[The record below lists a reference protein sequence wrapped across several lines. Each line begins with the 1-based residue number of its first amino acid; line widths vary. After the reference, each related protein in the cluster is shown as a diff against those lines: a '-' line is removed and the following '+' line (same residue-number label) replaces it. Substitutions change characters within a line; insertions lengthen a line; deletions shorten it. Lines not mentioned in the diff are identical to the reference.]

1 MNFFRRSIFKFAF
14 SSTFFYF
21 LSLLFGLHL
30 NGQDYVTF
38 RSALESI
45 KERANWTLGP
55 LRIDPSLQ
63 FDLSYDNN
71 IYGTYGRRE
80 PISDYVASLAAPF
93 SIYLPFRNWLILSFT
108 DNPQYLHFFELKNES
123 SFNNSYSL
131 GARLLL
137 LNRLVLSGSYGFNR
151 AKFRVSSEIERRV
164 FQQVEGSGGSL
175 FFETARGTAIGVI
188 GTTSR
193 YTYEDE
199 TLPGDITLLSTSL
212 NRKEDN
218 VRLEFYRQALV
229 DSSFFFN
236 FGFTDY
242 VFDHPQSRYR
252 DSYSY
257 QAYAGIRFPLLGRAR
272 GLLSLGY
279 KNLRPREPGREG
291 YSGPVGNTG
300 LDFRFARFGLRFQLL
315 RDVPFSYYEDSIFFM
330 DSRLGAGLSF
340 YLTRNIRL
348 DYDFSLGRGEYPE
361 GVLIPMPD
369 GTYQEIQR
377 KDRYLSHSGSVVFRV
392 LRNTGIGFRISNWER
407 ESNSLTYNTDRRM
420 AGVFLVYDF

>member
-1 MNFFRRSIFKFAF
+1 MSALAF
-14 SSTFFYF
+14 LCF
-21 LSLLFGLHL
+21 LAFLFGPKL
-30 NGQDYVTF
+30 NGQTYTPFHVE
-38 RSALESI
+38 LESI
-45 KERANWTLGP
+45 KEKANWTLGP
-55 LRIDPSLQ
+55 LLIDPSLQ
-63 FDLSYDNN
+63 FDLSYDDN
-71 IYGTYGRRE
+71 IYGTYGGRG

-93 SIYLPFRNWLILSFT
+93 NIYVPFRNWLILSFT

-151 AKFRVSSEIERRV
+151 AKYRVSSEIESRV
-164 FQQVEGSGGSL
+164 FQQVESSSGSL
-175 FFETARGTAIGVI
+175 FFETARETAIGVL
-188 GTTSR
+188 GSTSR
-193 YTYEDE
+193 YKHEDE
-199 TLPGDITLLSTSL
+199 TLSGEVTFLSTSL

-218 VRLEFYRQALV
+218 FRLEFYRQAFV
-229 DSSFFFN
+229 DSSFFLN

-242 VFDHPQSRYR
+242 AFDYSQSRYR

-279 KNLRPREPGREG
+279 KNFRPREPERKG

-300 LDFRFARFGLRFQLL
+300 LDFRFARFGLRFQLV
-315 RDVPFSYYEDSIFFM
+315 RDVPFSYYEDSIFFI

-340 YLTRNIRL
+340 YPTQNIRL

-361 GVLIPMPD
+361 GTLIPMPD
-369 GTYQEIQR
+369 GTYQKIQR
-377 KDRYLSHSGSVVFRV
+377 KDTYLIHSASIVFRV
-392 LRNTGIGFRISNWER
+392 FRNTGIGFRISNWER
-407 ESNSLTYNTDRRM
+407 ESNSLTYNSDRRT
-420 AGVFLVYDF
+420 AGVFLSYDF